1 METLEATPKTSR
13 LDIAMGILQV
23 QNISLSFGDRNILS
37 NVSLTLGEHA
47 RAALAGGNGEGKT
60 TLMKIIAG
68 IMPCDGGKITRTKG
82 MRVSYLP
89 QSDIVF
95 REGSVYDEIE
105 KGFSRFQTN
114 LERQHE
120 IERQLAGVE
129 SNEDSDNPS
138 SRSSNESLL
147 IELNELQESLLDSS
161 YYDREAMIFSVAKGL
176 GFSQTDMKRPCKEF
190 SGGYQMRIAL
200 AKVLCEEPD
209 LMMLDEP
216 TNYLDIEARTWLKEF
231 LKDYKGS
238 LFLVCHD
245 KGFLDDTVNEVYEL
259 FRSRLTRYSGN
270 YTFYENQRRLEIEQ
284 LEAAYKKQQAEIE
297 RTEQFIE
304 RFRYKAT
311 KSRQVQ
317 SRIKQLEKLEP
328 VVVPSH
334 LKKLQ
339 FSFPEPPHSPND
351 VVVVEDMT
359 KKYGDQVVFSH
370 FDMLVP
376 KGQRL
381 AVTGHNGI
389 GKSTL
394 LRIIAQKDS
403 DFTGVARL
411 GAGVKVGY
419 YAQDTQDSLDMEGTV
434 FSEVQ
439 PYGTEAS
446 IRNALGSFLFSG
458 DDIYKRI
465 SVLSGGERSRLAL
478 LKILLQP
485 ANLLILDEPTNHL
498 DINSKDMLLKA
509 LEDYKGTIIFVSHD
523 AYFIKALANKILY
536 LSADAPEFFNGDY
549 DYFEWKMDQR
559 LGLETSKQ
567 SSSKQSSS
575 SKAAAPKASFATQQ
589 EQKSSIEQLRD
600 YVVEQKA
607 MYARTPSMPE
617 DRAEANRRRNRRNKL
632 KANLK
637 ELLEK
642 TDSLELRISEV
653 KALMNLHENYS
664 DASKIGEL
672 VKKLEDLEAQKEETE
687 LEWISKSEE
696 YENEFGQD
704 E

>member
-1 METLEATPKTSR
+1 
-13 LDIAMGILQV
+13 MGILQV
-23 QNISLSFGDRNILS
+23 QNINLSFGERNILT
-37 NVSLTLGEHA
+37 NVSLVVGEHA

-60 TLMKIIAG
+60 TLMKIIAK
-68 IMPCDGGKITRTKG
+68 IIPCDGGKITCTKG
-82 MRVSYLP
+82 MRISYLP

-95 REGSVYDEIE
+95 RDKTVFEEIE
-105 KGFSRFQTN
+105 KGYLRFQVN
-114 LERQHE
+114 LDRQHE
-120 IERQLAGVE
+120 IETFLE
-129 SNEDSDNPS
+129 THSKTDINS
-138 SRSSNESLL
+138 SVDSLL
-147 IELNELQESLLDSS
+147 LELNALQEELLDSS
-161 YYDREAMIFSVAKGL
+161 YYDREAVIFSVAKGL
-176 GFSQTDMKRPCKEF
+176 GFSQDDMNRPCCEF

-216 TNYLDIEARTWLKEF
+216 TNYLDIEARTWLKEY
-231 LKDYKGS
+231 LKSYKGS
-238 LFLVCHD
+238 LLIVCHD
-245 KGFLDDTVNEVYEL
+245 KGFLDETVNEVYEL
-259 FRSRLTRYSGN
+259 FRGKLTRYSGN
-270 YTFYENQRRLEIEQ
+270 YSFYESQRRLEIEQ
-284 LEAAYKKQQAEIE
+284 LEAAYKKQQSEIE

-339 FSFPEPPHSPND
+339 FSFPEPPHCPND
-351 VVVVEDMT
+351 VVIIEDMT
-359 KKYGDQVVFSH
+359 KKYGNQVIFDH
-370 FDMLVP
+370 FNMLIP

-403 DFTGVARL
+403 NFSGTARL
-411 GAGVKVGY
+411 GSGVKVGY

-439 PYGTEAS
+439 SFGTESA

-458 DDIYKRI
+458 DDIYKKI

-509 LEDYKGTIIFVSHD
+509 LEDYKGTIVFVSHD
-523 AYFIKALANKILY
+523 AYFIKALANRILY
-536 LSADAPEFFNGDY
+536 LSADSPEFFNGDY

-559 LGLETSKQ
+559 LGLEKEQPKMRTTLQANMQPKNGPSLQ
-567 SSSKQSSS
+567 S
-575 SKAAAPKASFATQQ
+575 KASFARQTTQ
-589 EQKSSIEQLRD
+589 SSTLQPSTLQAKTNDEKLRDFVIEQRSL
-600 YVVEQKA
+600 
-607 MYARTPSMPE
+607 YAKTSGSLSNE
-617 DRAEANRRRNRRNKL
+617 DRAEANRRKNKKNKL
-632 KANLK
+632 KATLK
-637 ELLEK
+637 ELLDK
-642 TDSLELRISEV
+642 TDSLEMKISEV

-664 DASKIGEL
+664 DSQKIGQLVNEL
-672 VKKLEDLEAQKEETE
+672 KELEAQKETVE

-696 YENEFGQD
+696 YENEFGLED
-704 E
+704 